1 MMAEK
6 SMVSKGEPRRP
17 GREPLMHKMRTR
29 EIRTRKPVPAET
41 HAAAHGAEM
50 RPSTHTAG
58 MHASAHTAGM
68 HTPSHTTAMHATS
81 HATAATASLYR

>member
-29 EIRTRKPVPAET
+29 EIRSREPVPAET

-50 RPSTHTAG
+50 RPS
-58 MHASAHTAGM
+58 AHTASM